1 MKLLKLFKKYWR
13 EKLEFKKISNQELLV
28 MISKE
33 SSLLIKAYFKEI
45 K

>member
-13 EKLEFKKISNQELLV
+13 EKLEFKKISSQELSAML
-28 MISKE
+28 SKE
-33 SSLLIKAYFKEI
+33 STLVVKIYFKEI